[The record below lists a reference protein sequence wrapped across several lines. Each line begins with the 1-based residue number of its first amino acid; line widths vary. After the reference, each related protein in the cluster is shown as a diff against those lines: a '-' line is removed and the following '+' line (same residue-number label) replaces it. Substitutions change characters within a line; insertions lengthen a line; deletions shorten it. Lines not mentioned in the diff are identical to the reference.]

1 MAGMGFIWLTRRWF
15 MLNPLQQMIPLGRLT
30 LMRSS
35 ICKMK
40 GTGPCHGAMS
50 RFDTKYTEVFEG
62 NNHHVIIV
70 YACVR
75 GNLMILFNLKRIGKA
90 HAYLVASSS
99 CFVPVARSSKRCCW
113 QCVTSMQ
120 ESQWKQSWLASGK
133 QLIHTYYCF
142 IQELWKQIHKRNVC
156 RETRFRIGMDR
167 VYIYIGFFLFEAS
180 SKTRID
186 VDMDVASWHLLRWTP
201 ADNEDLLRVHLGW
214 LNSARPDLQ

>member
-156 RETRFRIGMDR
+156 REARFRIGMDR
-167 VYIYIGFFLFEAS
+167 VYI
-180 SKTRID
+180 
-186 VDMDVASWHLLRWTP
+186 
-201 ADNEDLLRVHLGW
+201 
-214 LNSARPDLQ
+214 